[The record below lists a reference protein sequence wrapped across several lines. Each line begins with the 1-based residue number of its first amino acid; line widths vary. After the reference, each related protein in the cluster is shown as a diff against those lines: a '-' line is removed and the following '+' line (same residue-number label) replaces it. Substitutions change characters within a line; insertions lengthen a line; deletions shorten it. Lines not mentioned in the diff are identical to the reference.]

1 MNGLEILIGF
11 MVSCIVLLLLG
22 TPLTVPSVL
31 WCLVG
36 SAIGNFFYH
45 HVLK

>member
-11 MVSCIVLLLLG
+11 MVGRIILLLLG
-22 TPLTVPSVL
+22 TPLTVLSVL

-36 SAIGNFFYH
+36 SIVGNFLYH
-45 HVLK
+45 RVLK